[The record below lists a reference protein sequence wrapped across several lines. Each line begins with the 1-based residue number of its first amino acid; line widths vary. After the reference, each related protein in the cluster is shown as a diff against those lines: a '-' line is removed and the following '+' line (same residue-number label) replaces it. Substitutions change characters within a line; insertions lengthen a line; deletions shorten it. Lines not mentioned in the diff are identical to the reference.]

1 MAAQYTEVTL
11 DDMERFLKR
20 GYRALRPQQ
29 GVQKGEYYYDLALS
43 PGVVIRVWTS
53 VQRGSSSGAG
63 VGEDAIRVQFYG
75 SALKRP
81 LVPGKAPIVKRTQ
94 NWRNT
99 LQSKIEDYIELYEE
113 KASYWDAHSG
123 GGGGTAQPEVPDSPT
138 PSATPPVRPPSA
150 APTGGGPPPT
160 DKQVNFVKV
169 LMSRGNVDRLEEAG
183 LFSEFR
189 ELEWPFNADN
199 IRRMTSRRV
208 SQLIDRLIPL
218 VGYQRRYA
226 ADDPAEYDLV

>member
-1 MAAQYTEVTL
+1 MAAQFTEVTL
-11 DDMERFLKR
+11 EDMERFLKR

-43 PGVVIRVWTS
+43 PSVVIRVWTS
-53 VQRGSSSGAG
+53 VQRGSGSGAG

-75 SALKRP
+75 STLKRP

-99 LQSKIEDYIELYEE
+99 LQNKVEDYIELYEG
-113 KASYWDAHSG
+113 KASYWDAQSG
-123 GGGGTAQPEVPDSPT
+123 SAPRAEAPAPT
-138 PSATPPVRPPSA
+138 SEPSATPAPVRPPSA
-150 APTGGGPPPT
+150 PPAGGPPPS

-169 LMSRGNVDRLEEAG
+169 LMSRANADKLETAG
-183 LFSEFR
+183 IFSKYR
-189 ELEWPFNADN
+189 ELEWPFSADN
-199 IRRMTSRRV
+199 IRKMTSRRV
-208 SQLIDRLIPL
+208 SQLIDELIST

-226 ADDPAEYDLV
+226 AGDPAEYDTV